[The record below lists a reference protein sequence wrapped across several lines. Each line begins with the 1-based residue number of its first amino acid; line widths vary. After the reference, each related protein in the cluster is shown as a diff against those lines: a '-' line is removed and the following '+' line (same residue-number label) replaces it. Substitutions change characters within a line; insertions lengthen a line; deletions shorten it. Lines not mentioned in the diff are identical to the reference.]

1 MSLKCNY
8 FWFRLGA
15 NNLHGIHSPFVYQ
28 LLKEGIYTNDFDG
41 NFNDFDFLK
50 KNQLELAVKLIGYLQ
65 PENLH
70 LMHLDADI
78 RNAINS
84 YFIKKGKHKKKNDN
98 PTKLTFTD
106 CFLAT
111 NTHFLPAPESDTVL
125 IILRDKKEEAP
136 QVNAR
141 VVLDFFFL
149 KVYLFHPDLS
159 PQNFKLH
166 P

>member
-1 MSLKCNY
+1 MSLKSDY

-15 NNLHGIHSPFVYQ
+15 NNLHGIHSPFVYK
-28 LLKEGIYTNDFDG
+28 LLKDAIYTKNVEG
-41 NFNDFDFLK
+41 NFKTFDFLK
-50 KNQLELAVKLIGYLQ
+50 QNQLKLTVKLIDYLQ
-65 PENLH
+65 PENLQ
-70 LMHLDADI
+70 LMHIKGDMRHALKK
-78 RNAINS
+78 
-84 YFIKKGKHKKKNDN
+84 YYIKKNEDQKKVDN
-98 PTKLTFTD
+98 PSGIKFKD

-125 IILRDKKEEAP
+125 IILRDEKEEAL
-136 QVNAR
+136 QINAR

-159 PQNFKLH
+159 PQTFKLR